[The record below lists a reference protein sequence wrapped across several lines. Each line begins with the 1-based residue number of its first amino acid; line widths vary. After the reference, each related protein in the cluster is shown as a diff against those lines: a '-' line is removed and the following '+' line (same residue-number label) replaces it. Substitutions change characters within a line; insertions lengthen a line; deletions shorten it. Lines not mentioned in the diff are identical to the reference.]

1 MTAPIRSMPELIS
14 ALRTRAQTL
23 GLAYGTVD
31 AIAGLP
37 DRYTSK
43 LFAPVPIKNLG
54 PISFEAILGAL
65 GVTVILVEDPA
76 QCARVV
82 GRWTQR
88 KRPLKPTGSITG
100 SIDCE
105 VPMEMEIT
113 PELQGLLQRS
123 EFMRSISVRGNLARK
138 KKLSPWKRKVIARRA
153 AKARWAKVN
162 AATVCEI

>member
-1 MTAPIRSMPELIS
+1 MPELIA
-14 ALRTRAQTL
+14 ALRTRAQSL

-31 AIAGLP
+31 EIAGLP

-43 LFAPVPIKNLG
+43 LFAPQPIKNLG

-65 GVTVILVEDPA
+65 GVTVILVEDQA
-76 QCARVV
+76 QCERVS

-88 KRPLKPTGSITG
+88 KRPLKPAGSMPG

-105 VPMEMEIT
+105 VPMKMEIT
-113 PELQGLLQRS
+113 PELQRVLQRS

-138 KKLSPWKRKVIARRA
+138 KKLSPWKRRVIARRA
-153 AKARWAKVN
+153 AKARWAK
-162 AATVCEI
+162 ATCAGSPS

>member
-1 MTAPIRSMPELIS
+1 MTEPIRSMPELIS

-65 GVTVILVEDPA
+65 GVTVILVEDQE
-76 QCARVV
+76 QCDRVS

-88 KRPLKPTGSITG
+88 KRPLKTTGSIPG
-100 SIDCE
+100 SIECE
-105 VPMEMEIT
+105 VPMTLQVT
-113 PELQGLLQRS
+113 PELQRVLNKS
-123 EFMRSISVRGNLARK
+123 DFMRKISARGNLARK
-138 KKLSPWKRKVIARRA
+138 NKLSPWKRRMIARRA
-153 AKARWAKVN
+153 AKARWARR
-162 AATVCEI
+162 AEHHA

>member
-65 GVTVILVEDPA
+65 GVTVILVEDQE
-76 QCARVV
+76 QCDRVS

-88 KRPLKPTGSITG
+88 KRPLKPPLSITP
-100 SIDCE
+100 SMPNE
-105 VPMEMEIT
+105 VPAQIQIT
-113 PELQGLLQRS
+113 PELQAQIGGSGRMREIGL
-123 EFMRSISVRGNLARK
+123 RGNLKRNQR
-138 KKLSPWKRKVIARRA
+138 LSPWKRKVIARRA
-153 AKARWAKVN
+153 AKARWAK
-162 AATVCEI
+162 ATAVRC